1 MHCRAGHREAGS
13 RGRPARHPGLILK
26 GGARFAREEVNVNS
40 SGGPE
45 RDETGLP
52 RIDVDIPEDARELD
66 RDVQA
71 YHRELRAERRRMRS
85 RRLHL
90 TLARDGMVMPLLIC
104 CLIFALITGTLL
116 TLFTATSIDQS
127 DLPGGHGR
135 SAQPGTGNPPPTAGS
150 TPTAAPPQLEAAIVG
165 VAGKPVALQA
175 IGGPAILLVVPPR
188 CGCYPVVREVASL
201 ATTAHE
207 GIYLVVAPADIN
219 AAERLV
225 SQLGNGLHPVT
236 DVTGALTGPDYYI
249 HTGLTAIAVTRGG
262 MVTYEDQLQG
272 AGANLNGLVDSI

>member
-1 MHCRAGHREAGS
+1 MHCRAGPREAGS
-13 RGRPARHPGLILK
+13 RGSPARHPWLILK
-26 GGARFAREEVNVNS
+26 EGARFAREEVNVNS

-52 RIDVDIPEDARELD
+52 RVDVDVPDDARDLD

-71 YHRELRAERRRMRS
+71 YRRELRAERRRMRS

-90 TLARDGMVMPLLIC
+90 TLARDGMVTPLLIC

-116 TLFTATSIDQS
+116 TVFTATSIDQS
-127 DLPGGHGR
+127 GLPGTR
-135 SAQPGTGNPPPTAGS
+135 DPGAKPGSPPPAARRT
-150 TPTAAPPQLEAAIVG
+150 TTIAPPQLEAAIVG
-165 VAGKPVALQA
+165 VAGMPVALQA

-188 CGCYPVVREVASL
+188 CGCYPVVKEVASL

-207 GIYLVVAPADIN
+207 HIFLVVAPADIN
-219 AAERLV
+219 GADRLV

-236 DVTGALTGPDYYI
+236 DLTGTLTGPDYYI
-249 HTGLTAIAVTRGG
+249 HTGLTAIAVSRAG
-262 MVTYEDQLQG
+262 MVTYEDQLQA
-272 AGANLNGLVDSI
+272 AGADLRGLVDSI